1 MLRFLRIPKK
11 KYTRFYHERVIDH
24 FENPRNVGSFDKN
37 DKNYNKN
44 VGTGLVGAPA
54 CLHEDTLIAVADG
67 RRCVTVKKLYL
78 EKKIIQV
85 WSYNVK
91 QKIYEIKN
99 ARVIKNKLKKSMVKI
114 ILDDNSFVICT
125 NDHKLLLRTNEYVEV
140 KNIKKDSIVPF
151 KRTTTKRGYWEIR
164 NSKNRNEY
172 QEIFK
177 FHNPEKSLE
186 GYNIHH
192 KDFSKTNDNIN
203 NLQYLTIKEHI
214 KIHPPRKWTIPKDIK
229 KLHITKED
237 IQNAINNCN
246 CRAETADLLDITHN
260 ELYDLIQ
267 YYKIDNHCER
277 KNSEDIREAISERMK
292 INNPYSKFTD
302 KQKIDFASHQG
313 ETNGRFLKITNEELL
328 KIGKKLI
335 EENKKLT
342 VKIWIDYAKT
352 SDIKIPQGS
361 HCIKKRFNINTWQEF
376 VEKCNDYNHKI
387 INIEEL
393 EGDFDC
399 YDLQVENNNNFAV
412 ISKVTK
418 NIHNGM
424 IFKNC
429 GDVIKLQIKVEDGRV
444 VDSRFKTFG
453 CLAGNVKIATPKGY
467 STINTLS
474 IGDTVYAWN
483 GNDIVENE
491 IQEINHKWV
500 NYKKLLRFEFEGS
513 SRFKLCSDDHI
524 WWLASDKPI
533 EASDLEIGDELIHIT
548 ENKLRSRNNIKS
560 SNMNEDEMIVK
571 VQNSIHNGLKVIR
584 KSTITHKGMLRGLER
599 DGDNVKLYDI
609 RLKEGANVFFAGRVG
624 THNCG
629 SAVAASSLTTELVKG
644 KTLDECRT
652 ITDRHIHQYLNLP
665 PVKAHCAKLSED
677 AINAALDDYK
687 KKQ

>member
-37 DKNYNKN
+37 DKN

-54 CLHEDTLIAVADG
+54 CIHEDTRIAVADG

-125 NDHKLLLRTNEYVEV
+125 DDHKLLLRTNEYVEV
-140 KNIKKDSIVPF
+140 KNIKKDSIVP
-151 KRTTTKRGYWEIR
+151 
-164 NSKNRNEY
+164 
-172 QEIFK
+172 
-177 FHNPEKSLE
+177 
-186 GYNIHH
+186 
-192 KDFSKTNDNIN
+192 
-203 NLQYLTIKEHI
+203 
-214 KIHPPRKWTIPKDIK
+214 
-229 KLHITKED
+229 
-237 IQNAINNCN
+237 
-246 CRAETADLLDITHN
+246 
-260 ELYDLIQ
+260 
-267 YYKIDNHCER
+267 
-277 KNSEDIREAISERMK
+277 
-292 INNPYSKFTD
+292 
-302 KQKIDFASHQG
+302 
-313 ETNGRFLKITNEELL
+313 
-328 KIGKKLI
+328 
-335 EENKKLT
+335 
-342 VKIWIDYAKT
+342 
-352 SDIKIPQGS
+352 
-361 HCIKKRFNINTWQEF
+361 WQEF

-393 EGDFDC
+393 EGEWDC

-444 VDSRFKTFG
+444 IDSRFKTFG

-560 SNMNEDEMIVK
+560 SNMNEDEMIIK

-629 SAVAASSLTTELVKG
+629 SAVAASSLTTELIKG
-644 KTLDECRT
+644 KTLDECNKISNRE
-652 ITDRHIHQYLNLP
+652 ISKYLNLP
-665 PVKAHCAKLSED
+665 PVKNHCSLLSED
-677 AINAALDDYK
+677 AVKAALADYK
-687 KKQ
+687 KKQQT